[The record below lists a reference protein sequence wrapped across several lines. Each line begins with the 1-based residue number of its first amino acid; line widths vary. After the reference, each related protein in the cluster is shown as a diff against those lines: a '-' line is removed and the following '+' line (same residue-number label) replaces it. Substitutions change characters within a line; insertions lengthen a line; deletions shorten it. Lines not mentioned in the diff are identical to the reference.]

1 MQLQV
6 KLGTYN
12 IIYNDLFFCVHMISK
27 MDGPYILHYDFY
39 YVSVWSTT
47 CETTRKY
54 HIKCLVEIFVTNL

>member
-12 IIYNDLFFCVHMISK
+12 ILMIYFL
-27 MDGPYILHYDFY
+27 DGPYILHYDFY
-39 YVSVWSTT
+39 YDSVWSTT
-47 CETTRKY
+47 CETTQKS

>member
-1 MQLQV
+1 
-6 KLGTYN
+6 
-12 IIYNDLFFCVHMISK
+12 MISK
-27 MDGPYILHYDFY
+27 MDVPYILHYDFY